1 MNIPVYSSFFFLNF
15 EHLFIKTPEELARIK
30 SSLFILT
37 LFLILLFAGFS
48 VQAQADSTSI
58 SPDSLVIQIDSIKP
72 IQKKIIKKPDTL
84 LSPKDSLQVIY
95 FTSSIDSLKLDNFHE
110 FDTSLTYFHQ
120 YDPLRFHNKLYATL
134 SNIGLAHTNQVF
146 TPTLS
151 SGYALDPESFKEYM
165 YSNEEVRYYNQYQ
178 PFTEAF
184 YILGPQKEQ
193 DLKVLFTRE
202 IYRGFVFGLDF
213 GLNYSPGPS
222 PSSASPGPY
231 LNNKADDKRVY
242 LTGQYNT
249 ANKRYG
255 IIGNYRHN
263 KLAMLENGGLEYD
276 SIFSDGLE
284 SDRRVIPVNLM
295 NAKNLVIQSGF
306 FVEQYFNLLKPRMDP
321 SHRKIDAG
329 SIFYSFQFER
339 NKLVYTDDNS
349 NLGFYQFHS
358 PIIDS
363 AETFDSV
370 YQQKFSNQFKWTN
383 VGYND
388 DPFSKLFQVNFGVK
402 YDIIK
407 QILAQDSVSEYF
419 HQVIPFAGL
428 SMNILK
434 VFRLNVWG
442 NLVIGD
448 YNNGDYLLAGTLDQV
463 LGRADKNVGSLHFE
477 VNLIGEQPAWYFSK
491 YKSNFYTWEY
501 TFNKQKT
508 LTLAGQYSIKEFAAG
523 AKFFTIAD
531 YTFLDDSIRPK
542 QLSAT
547 ATLLQLY
554 TEGTIPIKHFGI
566 NTRLVYQATSQPDA
580 IRLPK
585 FTGTMDIFFK
595 NKIFKKAALLQ
606 TGFQLT
612 YFTSYYANAY
622 MPALRAFYIQ
632 NEQEIGNFLIA
643 DVYLTLEVKRARLF
657 MKYAHFNSSFSPQD
671 YYLSPNYPAR
681 DARFYFGVS
690 WRFYK

>member
-1 MNIPVYSSFFFLNF
+1 
-15 EHLFIKTPEELARIK
+15 LAHNK
-30 SSLFILT
+30 LSLFILT
-37 LFLILLFAGFS
+37 YLLVLLFASFS
-48 VQAQADSTSI
+48 AQAQTDSTFI
-58 SPDSLVIQIDSIKP
+58 NEDSLRTLIDSIEP

-84 LSPKDSLQVIY
+84 LSSKDSLQVIY
-95 FTSSIDSLKLDNFHE
+95 FTASIDSMKLGNFHQ
-110 FDTSLTYFHQ
+110 FDTSLTYIHQ
-120 YDPLRFHNKLYATL
+120 YDPLQFQNKLYATL
-134 SNIGLAHTNQVF
+134 TNIGLAHTNQVY

-151 SGYALDPESFKEYM
+151 PGYSLDPASFTEYM
-165 YSNEEVRYYNQYQ
+165 YSNEEVRYYSQYQ

-202 IYRGFVFGLDF
+202 IFRGFVFGLDF
-213 GLNYSPGPS
+213 GLNYSPGPQ

-231 LNNKADDKRVY
+231 LNNKADDKRVFM
-242 LTGQYNT
+242 TGQYYT
-249 ANKRYG
+249 KNKRYG

-263 KLAMLENGGLEYD
+263 KLKMLENGGLEYD
-276 SIFSDGLE
+276 SVFADGLE

-295 NAKNLVIQSGF
+295 NAQNLVVQSGF
-306 FVEQYFNLLKPRMDP
+306 FIEQYFNLLKPRKD
-321 SHRKIDAG
+321 STHRKIDAG
-329 SIFYSFQFER
+329 NISYSFQYER
-339 NKLVYTDDNS
+339 NKLVYTDKNDNL
-349 NLGFYQFHS
+349 NFYQFHT

-363 AETFDSV
+363 ATTFDSI
-370 YQQKFSNQFKWTN
+370 YQQRIRNQFRWSN

-388 DPFSKLFQVNFGVK
+388 DPFSKLFQINFGVK
-402 YDIIK
+402 YDIIR
-407 QILAQDSVSEYF
+407 QLLAQDSVSEYF
-419 HQVIPFAGL
+419 HQVIPFAGI

-434 VFRLNVWG
+434 IFKLNVWG
-442 NLVIGD
+442 NIVIGD
-448 YNNGDYLLAGTLDQV
+448 YNNGDYLLAATLDQV
-463 LGRADKNVGSLHFE
+463 LGRADKNIGSLHFE
-477 VNLIGEQPAWYFSK
+477 LNLIGEQPAWYYSQF
-491 YKSNFYTWEY
+491 KSNFYSWKY
-501 TFNKQKT
+501 SFNKQKT
-508 LTLAGQYSIKEFAAG
+508 LTLAGQYSFKAMSAG
-523 AKFFTIAD
+523 AKFFTMVD
-531 YTFLDDSIRPK
+531 YTFLDDSIRPR
-542 QLSAT
+542 QLDAT
-547 ATLLQLY
+547 ATLLQIY
-554 TEGTIPIKHFGI
+554 AQGTIPIKKFGI

-612 YFTSYYANAY
+612 YFTSYFANAY
-622 MPALRAFYIQ
+622 MPALRSFYIQ

-657 MKYAHFNSSFSPQD
+657 LKYAHLNSSFSPQD